1 MDLALMLFL
10 LRTLSHLENGSVKHS
25 YVDVEFYITVG
36 THFSPS
42 RLTVAGFLPCAQGQT
57 QSFVSV

>member
-57 QSFVSV
+57 